1 MAEFMPATLREVRD
15 MGWDGLDVVLVTGDA
30 YIDSPHSGVAV
41 IGRVLMDAGYR
52 VGVVA
57 QPDVGSDKD
66 IQRLGEPELFWGVTS
81 GNVDSMV
88 ANYTASGKRRKSDD
102 MTPGGKNERRP
113 DRAVIVY
120 ANLIRRYFKNTRPIV
135 LGGVEASLRRVSQ
148 YDAWSDSVR
157 RSVLFDAKAD
167 YIVYG
172 MGEQAVVELA
182 QALREKRG
190 VEHIRG
196 ICYVSGDVP
205 EPDAAF
211 ADPAV
216 RLPDHAA
223 VAKSMKQFGEMFKT
237 FCQNADPATGK
248 RLCQLQ
254 DTRFLVQNPPPLPPT
269 SRQLDEIYE
278 LPFSR
283 KLHPLDEKDGAVK
296 ALDTVRFS
304 LTTHRGC
311 FGDCRFCA
319 IAVHQGRRVV
329 SRTKES
335 ILREAR
341 SFLSHPDFKGIVS
354 DAGGPTANM
363 YGMECER
370 KKKKGACKDKGC
382 LFPAVCKGLRLDH
395 GPQIE
400 LLKAPAR
407 DRGNPEG
414 VCRLG
419 NPLRPDRG
427 RPRKRRGIPG
437 KPSSSSRV
445 RPDENRARTCRRQ
458 RAAPHGQARPK
469 DPRRIPRHVRADE
482 KKDRGQCLSD
492 LLPDGGAPGMRP
504 FPHERPPNLR
514 LPHPPAAARASPN
527 LHPHAFH
534 LVLAHVLLGNGPVFR
549 GKNICGEKGGGQTKT
564 KGRAWQ
570 EIALG
575 QERKEGI
582 FSGSKR
588 CENKKKTAEMPRG
601 QEQGQM
607 IEMRQD

>member
-1 MAEFMPATLREVRD
+1 MTEFIPATPGEVRD

-30 YIDSPHSGVAV
+30 YIDSPYSGAAV

-57 QPDVGSDKD
+57 QPDVSTGKD
-66 IQRLGEPELFWGVTS
+66 IQRLGEPALFWGVTS

-102 MTPGGKNERRP
+102 MTPGGKNDRRP
-113 DRAVIVY
+113 DRAVIAY

-135 LGGVEASLRRVSQ
+135 LGGVEASLRRVSH
-148 YDAWSDSVR
+148 YDAWSDSIR

-216 RLPDHAA
+216 RLADHAA
-223 VAKSMKQFGEMFKT
+223 VAKSKKQFAEMFKT

-254 DTRFLVQNPPPLPPT
+254 DTRFLVQNPPSLPPT

-283 KLHPLDEKDGAVK
+283 KLHPLDEKHGAVK

-319 IAVHQGRRVV
+319 IAVHQGRQVV

-370 KKKKGACKDKGC
+370 KKKKGACPDKGC
-382 LFPAVCKGLRLDH
+382 LFPAVCKGLRIDH

-400 LLKAPAR
+400 LLNALRRIEGIRRVFVGSGIRYDLIVEDPKNGEAYLEILLRHHVSGQMKIAPEHVA
-407 DRGNPEG
+407 DN
-414 VCRLG
+414 VLRLM
-419 NPLRPDRG
+419 
-427 RPRKRRGIPG
+427 G
-437 KPSSSSRV
+437 KPGRKTLEEFLSMFERMKRKTGAKVFLTYYLMAAHPGCTLSHMKDLRTFASRTLRLLPEQVQIFTPTPSTWSSIMYHA
-445 RPDENRARTCRRQ
+445 ET
-458 RAAPHGQARPK
+458 
-469 DPRRIPRHVRADE
+469 DPFSGERIFVE
-482 KKDRGQCLSD
+482 KKAAGKQKQKEALAKKDSRNIKGIKHTSD
-492 LLPDGGAPGMRP
+492 KKRIRKPKPRP
-504 FPHERPPNLR
+504 
-514 LPHPPAAARASPN
+514 
-527 LHPHAFH
+527 
-534 LVLAHVLLGNGPVFR
+534 
-549 GKNICGEKGGGQTKT
+549 
-564 KGRAWQ
+564 
-570 EIALG
+570 
-575 QERKEGI
+575 
-582 FSGSKR
+582 SK
-588 CENKKKTAEMPRG
+588 
-601 QEQGQM
+601 
-607 IEMRQD
+607 

>member
-1 MAEFMPATLREVRD
+1 MPATLREVRD

-57 QPDVGSDKD
+57 QPDVGTGKD
-66 IQRLGEPELFWGVTS
+66 IQRLGEPALFWGVTS

-148 YDAWSDSVR
+148 YDAWSDSIR

-223 VAKSMKQFGEMFKT
+223 VAKSKKQFGEMFKT

-370 KKKKGACKDKGC
+370 KKKKGSCKDKGC
-382 LFPAVCKGLRLDH
+382 LFPVVCKGLRLDH

-400 LLKAPAR
+400 LLKALR
-407 DRGNPEG
+407 DIEGIRKVFVGSGIRYDLIVEDRENGEAYLENLLRHHVSGQMKIAPEH
-414 VCRLG
+414 VADNVLRLM
-419 NPLRPDRG
+419 
-427 RPRKRRGIPG
+427 G
-437 KPSSSSRV
+437 KPGRKTLEEFLAMFERMRRKTGANVFLTYYLMAAHPGCALSHMKDLRTFASRTLRLLPEQIQIFTPTPSTWSSLMYYS
-445 RPDENRARTCRRQ
+445 ET
-458 RAAPHGQARPK
+458 
-469 DPRRIPRHVRADE
+469 DPFSGERIFVE
-482 KKDRGQCLSD
+482 KKA
-492 LLPDGGAPGMRP
+492 GGKQKQKDALGKKSHWGKKGKKAS
-504 FPHERPPNLR
+504 FQVAS
-514 LPHPPAAARASPN
+514 AAKTKRKPQKCQGDKN
-527 LHPHAFH
+527 
-534 LVLAHVLLGNGPVFR
+534 R
-549 GKNICGEKGGGQTKT
+549 GK
-564 KGRAWQ
+564 
-570 EIALG
+570 
-575 QERKEGI
+575 
-582 FSGSKR
+582 
-588 CENKKKTAEMPRG
+588 
-601 QEQGQM
+601 
-607 IEMRQD
+607 